1 MINSEPSIEIIDR
14 NYKIIKRRMIA
25 QMEDAIRRGKNLI
38 NKELNMGIFSF
49 ITKPFINAF
58 YRYWSNKELKE
69 GTLKQIEITLNS
81 AKLLILNGNTPEYF
95 NKIIEESFPI
105 YLSGDQTDLQCKKN
119 HKNYS
124 KLREIN
130 KKAYITQVQGAVEML
145 KITGNVQCYDDFVRF
160 AFKDRETAY
169 KSLSEQLEFTNQCI
183 KIVEGDSS
191 ILTVPTSKGLILKV
205 LRKGF
210 EQTKLNLNRDL
221 DETFK

>member
-1 MINSEPSIEIIDR
+1 MSHSESNIDLIDR
-14 NYKIIKRRMIA
+14 NYKIIKHRMIA
-25 QMEDAIRRGKNLI
+25 QMNDAINRGKNLI
-38 NKELNMGIFSF
+38 NIELNMGIFNF

-69 GTLKQIEITLNS
+69 GTLKQIEITLDS
-81 AKLLILNGNTPEYF
+81 AKLLILNGNTPDYF

-130 KKAYITQVQGAVEML
+130 KRAYIAQVKGAVEML
-145 KITGNVQCYDDFVRF
+145 KITGNVQCYDDLVRF
-160 AFKDRETAY
+160 AFKDRESAY
-169 KSLSEQLEFTNQCI
+169 NSLSEQLEFTNECI
-183 KIVEGDSS
+183 KIVEGDPS
-191 ILTVPTSKGLILKV
+191 ILTVPTAKGLILKV

-210 EQTKLNLNRDL
+210 EQTKQNLNKDL

>member
-1 MINSEPSIEIIDR
+1 MSNSESNIEIIDR
-14 NYKIIKRRMIA
+14 NYKIIKHRMIV
-25 QMEDAIRRGKNLI
+25 QMNDAIRRGKNLI
-38 NKELNMGIFSF
+38 NKELDTGIFNF

-130 KKAYITQVQGAVEML
+130 KKAYIAQVKGAVEML
-145 KITGNVQCYDDFVRF
+145 KITGNVQNYDDLVRF

-169 KSLSEQLEFTNQCI
+169 KSLSEQLEFTDQCI

-191 ILTVPTSKGLILKV
+191 ILTVPTAKGLILKV